1 MKPELLAPAG
11 DLEKVR
17 IACLYGADAVYI
29 GGNTLSLR
37 ARSDVM
43 EYRQIHE
50 AVQIAHGYG
59 KKLYLAVNI
68 MMHEADLNGL
78 DEQLVALAA
87 TGADAFICS
96 DPYIIERALALTQ
109 TDIHLSTQMSVT
121 NSLAV
126 NEWQKRG
133 VKRVV
138 LARELTISE
147 IKAIRQATSMELEV
161 FVHGAMCSGYSGR
174 CTLSNWMADRDAN
187 RGGCAHSCR
196 WVYDLYQAE
205 TKISDAFYL
214 GATDLEASDYID
226 ELEKIGV
233 NSLKIEGRMKSVHY
247 IASITSAYRQLL
259 DDRDRA
265 KLQPMAHQWLSRAK
279 NRPTGVGFLG
289 GLDRVEQIYAHTP
302 LGKTADFVGLVID
315 YNPLTRHA
323 LVEQRNHFRLG
334 DIVEILSP
342 KGIKG
347 SMTIEDIM
355 NSAGMSIDAARHPQ
369 ENVRIPSD
377 IVLEPYDM
385 LRRVRDE

>member
-138 LARELTISE
+138 FARELTIS
-147 IKAIRQATSMELEV
+147 
-161 FVHGAMCSGYSGR
+161 
-174 CTLSNWMADRDAN
+174 
-187 RGGCAHSCR
+187 
-196 WVYDLYQAE
+196 
-205 TKISDAFYL
+205 
-214 GATDLEASDYID
+214 
-226 ELEKIGV
+226 
-233 NSLKIEGRMKSVHY
+233 
-247 IASITSAYRQLL
+247 
-259 DDRDRA
+259 
-265 KLQPMAHQWLSRAK
+265 
-279 NRPTGVGFLG
+279 
-289 GLDRVEQIYAHTP
+289 
-302 LGKTADFVGLVID
+302 
-315 YNPLTRHA
+315 
-323 LVEQRNHFRLG
+323 
-334 DIVEILSP
+334 
-342 KGIKG
+342 
-347 SMTIEDIM
+347 
-355 NSAGMSIDAARHPQ
+355 
-369 ENVRIPSD
+369 
-377 IVLEPYDM
+377 
-385 LRRVRDE
+385 

>member
-43 EYRQIHE
+43 EYAQIHE
-50 AVQIAHGYG
+50 AVRIAHGYG

-68 MMHEADLNGL
+68 IMHEADLDGL

-121 NSLAV
+121 NSIAV

-147 IKAIRQATSMELEV
+147 IKAIRQATTMELEV
-161 FVHGAMCSGYSGR
+161 FIHGAMCSGYSGR

-196 WVYDLYQAE
+196 WAYDLYQGQ

-214 GATDLEASDYID
+214 GATDLEASDYMD
-226 ELEKIGV
+226 ELDKIGV

-259 DDRDRA
+259 DDRDRVH
-265 KLQPMAHQWLSRAK
+265 LQPMAHQWLSRAK

-289 GLDRVEQIYAHTP
+289 GRDHVEQIYAHTP
-302 LGKTADFVGLVID
+302 LGKTAVFVGLVID
-315 YNPLTRHA
+315 YDPLTRYA
-323 LVEQRNHFRLG
+323 LVEQRNHFRPG
-334 DIVEILSP
+334 DVVEILSP

-347 SMTIEDIM
+347 SIIIENII
-355 NSAGMSIDAARHPQ
+355 NSEGMPIDAARHPQ
-369 ENVRIPSD
+369 ETVSIPSD

-385 LRRVRDE
+385 LRSVRDA

>member
-43 EYRQIHE
+43 EYAQIHE
-50 AVQIAHGYG
+50 AVRIAHGYG

-68 MMHEADLNGL
+68 IMHEADLDGL

-121 NSLAV
+121 NSIAV

-147 IKAIRQATSMELEV
+147 IKAIRQATTMELEV
-161 FVHGAMCSGYSGR
+161 FIHGAMCSGYSGR

-196 WVYDLYQAE
+196 WAYDLYQGQ

-214 GATDLEASDYID
+214 GATDLEASDYMD
-226 ELEKIGV
+226 ELDKIGV

-259 DDRDRA
+259 DDQDRVH
-265 KLQPMAHQWLSRAK
+265 LQLMVHQWLSRAK

-289 GLDRVEQIYAHTP
+289 GRDHVEQIYAHTP
-302 LGKTADFVGLVID
+302 LGKTAVFVGLVID
-315 YNPLTRHA
+315 YDPLTRYA
-323 LVEQRNHFRLG
+323 LVEQRNHFRPG

-347 SMTIEDIM
+347 SIIIENII
-355 NSAGMSIDAARHPQ
+355 NSEGMPIDAARHPQ
-369 ENVRIPSD
+369 ETVSIPSD

-385 LRRVRDE
+385 LRSVRDA